1 MTKLQLFGLITGIAG
16 AILLFLFPVEPSN
29 LPASRTAAIVCLMAV
44 WWLSEAI
51 PLAATS
57 LLPLVLFPL
66 LGIMDVRLVS
76 SAYINNIIFL
86 FIGAFIISIAIER
99 WNLHRR
105 ISINI
110 IRLIGGGPSRLLL
123 AIMLSAWF
131 LSMFI
136 NNTSTTMLVL
146 PIALSVILQ
155 MEFLNGKENVKG
167 FSAALVL
174 GVAYTAS
181 IGGIATLVGTV
192 PNMVFVRIFEASFP
206 AAPQISFT
214 SWMLFALPISAVL
227 IFSTW
232 LLIKFLLLRK
242 EKSLCIN
249 KDFIEE
255 EHGRLGK
262 MTYEEKTLTLIM
274 IATALLWIFRGDLEL
289 GFATIPGWSN
299 LLSFGKMIDDST
311 VAVFIALLMFFI
323 PSKTKDK
330 FIADGSMLAQIPWDV
345 IILFGGGFAIADAFQ
360 STGLAALI
368 SANLTALKN
377 VNPLIMIVIICT
389 LITFLTELTSNT
401 ATTQTVLPILAAT
414 AVAMQVNP
422 LLFMIPATISASM
435 AFMLPVATPPN
446 AIIFGTGRIKIQQM
460 ARTGFILNWIG
471 VVVISLMFY
480 YLGMLVF
487 DINPNLFPV
496 WGGK

>member
-1 MTKLQLFGLITGIAG
+1 
-16 AILLFLFPVEPSN
+16 
-29 LPASRTAAIVCLMAV
+29 
-44 WWLSEAI
+44 
-51 PLAATS
+51 
-57 LLPLVLFPL
+57 
-66 LGIMDVRLVS
+66 
-76 SAYINNIIFL
+76 
-86 FIGAFIISIAIER
+86 
-99 WNLHRR
+99 
-105 ISINI
+105 
-110 IRLIGGGPSRLLL
+110 
-123 AIMLSAWF
+123 
-131 LSMFI
+131 
-136 NNTSTTMLVL
+136 
-146 PIALSVILQ
+146 
-155 MEFLNGKENVKG
+155 
-167 FSAALVL
+167 
-174 GVAYTAS
+174 
-181 IGGIATLVGTV
+181 
-192 PNMVFVRIFEASFP
+192 
-206 AAPQISFT
+206 
-214 SWMLFALPISAVL
+214 
-227 IFSTW
+227 
-232 LLIKFLLLRK
+232 
-242 EKSLCIN
+242 
-249 KDFIEE
+249 
-255 EHGRLGK
+255 

-377 VNPLIMIVIICT
+377 VNPLIMVVVICT